1 MKLLSWKD
9 VLLLFVVGG
18 IVGAICDGFHS
29 HQNILEYSHAWA
41 FKMAWWVPLLFAVAT
56 LTVAYGHLLIDRAF
70 HLPRRRPG
78 RLRVVAGL
86 AAFVAV
92 YAASAYLPVE
102 NDAKILI
109 LDMAI
114 IGMWLAFNRC
124 WQGVL
129 QMILT
134 SILGCTVEISL
145 VVNGSFRYIHPG
157 FLGIPYWLPFLY
169 GAASIGVGNWARQ
182 LAYRK

>member
-1 MKLLSWKD
+1 MRWLSWKD
-9 VLLLFVVGG
+9 TLLLCVVGG
-18 IVGAICDGFHS
+18 IVGAVCDGFHS
-29 HQNILEYSHAWA
+29 HQNILEYSSAWA
-41 FKMAWWVPLLFAVAT
+41 FKMAWWVPLLFAGAT
-56 LTVAYGHLLIDRAF
+56 LTVAYGHLLIDDLF
-70 HLPRRRPG
+70 HLPHTPPG
-78 RLRVVAGL
+78 RARVIAGL
-86 AAFVAV
+86 LAFVAV
-92 YAASAYLPVE
+92 YAASAYLPVD

-114 IGMWLAFNRC
+114 IAMWLAFNRS

-134 SILGCTVEISL
+134 SILGCAVEISL
-145 VVNGSFRYIHPG
+145 VANGSFRYLHAG

-182 LAYRK
+182 LAYR